1 MTGANKFVNTFRD
14 KNTLFFILKATI
26 LHIIIAF
33 IAFLPSAYAQLPTR
47 PTPKPPTTYGRP
59 DSIFPTTTPQ
69 INAQSL
75 DSLGKAAVY
84 ATDSLGNVIGYAV
97 DSLTKAVVY
106 SKDSMDAPVDYGG
119 RDSIFFDNKNNLVHL
134 YGQAFVK
141 YRNLDLTANYIVIDI
156 KNSIATAEPYPDSSG
171 ALKGFPHFKDG
182 TQDLDLKKLKYN
194 FKTSKGIAYDVTTKQ
209 NDVFVHGGVSKFV
222 SAKGDTSRKGDVVY
236 STKAIFTTCSADHP
250 HFGIVS
256 NKQKLIPNKLIV
268 VGPSNVVIGDIPT
281 PLWLPFAAFPLSKG
295 KSTGLI
301 FPQEYQYSDL
311 WGYGLNNIGWYFPI
325 SDNKDLTVQG
335 DVYIRG
341 RWGVRGKFNY
351 IKNYKYRGTLEL
363 GHTSNLREEGDQI
376 LREPSWSIVW
386 NHNQDAK
393 ANPTFNWGGS
403 VNLNWSKSKSNLS
416 YQNVTYNDYRSATS
430 SQLNS
435 NINFTKTF
443 PGRPYSVSG
452 NASLSQNTVSR
463 EMTMSLPNLNFQM
476 QTIFPL
482 KKKLRIGEE
491 KWFEKIALQYSSSLR
506 NEIQTKDS
514 LFLTKRMFDNAR
526 FGVEHK
532 AGLNTNFNF
541 LKYFNFSPSVNYTE
555 YWYTKQT
562 NLLFDPN
569 NIAYRYDTTRNPIDT
584 ADKII
589 TRTVTRDGKIDTFNN
604 TGFYRVNQFSMGA
617 SLSTRIFGTLL
628 FKNGPLR
635 GVRHAMTPTV
645 GFSYSPSYTRYQ
657 DQVQYQ
663 NNPAL
668 YQIYNRYQNAVFG
681 APSNSGKQMSLNYGL
696 TNLIEFKTFKRS
708 DSTFQKRKLLEN
720 VQINGNYNFAA
731 DSFKFSDV
739 SMSTGTNLFNG
750 LTTVGISALFS
761 PYGRQRNNLRTERS
775 ALKENGRLL
784 NFLNANVSLNT
795 SLSIGQIRDI
805 VLGKDLKNP
814 QPKAKGAEESLI
826 DIVEGFRLNHQFAI
840 NFDKNFGRPDTVI
853 FTNSI
858 YTSGNINLSKK
869 WQLTVGNIG
878 YDFVSKQLNYPDFGF
893 RRDLHCWEMGVNW
906 QPVRGTYSFYLRVK
920 PGTLDFLKVPYNRN
934 YGDSQFRT
942 F

>member
-1 MTGANKFVNTFRD
+1 MPNINLMRLIEG
-14 KNTLFFILKATI
+14 KNTPFFILKATI
-26 LHIIIAF
+26 FHIIFAIAV
-33 IAFLPSAYAQLPTR
+33 FLPHLHAQQ
-47 PTPKPPTTYGRP
+47 PTTLTLDSRPQIGRP
-59 DSIFPTTTPQ
+59 DTIP
-69 INAQSL
+69 
-75 DSLGKAAVY
+75 
-84 ATDSLGNVIGYAV
+84 V
-97 DSLTKAVVY
+97 DSLTLQTAQLAMDSVTKAIVY

-134 YGQAFVK
+134 YGQAYVK
-141 YRNLDLTANYIVIDI
+141 YNNLDLTANYIVIDI

-171 ALKGFPHFKDG
+171 ELKGYPHFKDG

-222 SAKGDTSRKGDVVY
+222 SSKGDTSRKSDVVY

-256 NKQKLIPNKLIV
+256 NKQKLIPNKLII

-301 FPQEYQYSDL
+301 FPQDYQYSDL

-325 SDNKDLTVQG
+325 SDNVDATVQG
-335 DVYIRG
+335 DIYVRG
-341 RWGVRGKFNY
+341 RFAVRTKFNY
-351 IKNYKYRGTLEL
+351 IKNYKHRGNFGLEY
-363 GHTSNLREEGDQI
+363 TSNLTEGTDGGVI
-376 LREPSWSIVW
+376 REPLWKIDW
-386 NHNQDAK
+386 LHNQDQR
-393 ANPTFNWGGS
+393 ANPTFNWGGN
-403 VNLNWSKSKSNLS
+403 VNLTWSKSKSNLS
-416 YQNVTYNDYRSATS
+416 QQNVTYNDYRSATS

-435 NINFTKTF
+435 NVNFTKTF
-443 PGRPYSVSG
+443 PGRPYTLSGSVSQ
-452 NASLSQNTVSR
+452 SQNTVTR
-463 EMTMSLPNLNFQM
+463 DLNLTLPNVNFQM
-476 QTIFPL
+476 QTIFPFKRKQSVGE
-482 KKKLRIGEE
+482 KK
-491 KWFEKIALQYSSSLR
+491 FYEKIALQYSSSLR

-514 LFLTKRMFDNAR
+514 LFLTSKMFDNAR
-526 FGVEHK
+526 FGIEHK

-555 YWYTKQT
+555 NWLLKQT
-562 NLLFDPN
+562 NLTFNPTK
-569 NIAYRYDTTRNPIDT
+569 ITYKYDTTYNPLNALDFKIDST
-584 ADKII
+584 IKQN
-589 TRTVTRDGKIDTFNN
+589 GKIDTANN
-604 TGFYRVNQFSMGA
+604 KGFYRVNQFSMGA
-617 SLSTRIFGTLL
+617 SLSTRIFGTIQ

-635 GVRHAMTPTV
+635 GIRHSVTPSV
-645 GFSYSPSYTRYQ
+645 GFSYSPSYTRNQ
-657 DQVQYQ
+657 GLVQRSGVT
-663 NNPAL
+663 PAIFE
-668 YQIYNRYQNAVFG
+668 IYNRYQDAVFG
-681 APSNSGKQMSLNYGL
+681 APSNSGKQMSLNYSL

-708 DSTFQKRKLLEN
+708 DSTFHKKKLLEN

-739 SMSTGTNLFNG
+739 AFSTGTNLFNG
-750 LTTVGISALFS
+750 LTTVGVSALFS
-761 PYGRQRNNLRTERS
+761 PYGRQKNNLRTERF

-784 NFLNANVSLNT
+784 NFLNANVSINT
-795 SLSIGQIRDI
+795 SISIGQIRDI
-805 VLGKDLKNP
+805 FQGKDLKNP
-814 QPKAKGAEESLI
+814 SKKAKEGEESLI
-826 DIVEGFRLNHQFAI
+826 DIVADFRLSHQFNI

-858 YTSGNINLSKK
+858 YTSGNIPLSKK

-920 PGTLDFLKVPYNRN
+920 PGTLDFLKVPYNRT
-934 YGDSQFRT
+934 YGDSQFQR